1 MHAALAPIRGRG
13 TPSRIPGRFDLIV
26 RSRESDGW
34 TSVPDEPTPGRQEL
48 LPERARSLITRNDSP
63 DVPFSQSVNP
73 YRGCEHGC
81 VYCYA
86 RPSHAYLDLSPGLD
100 FERRIRFKANAAELL
115 DRELSRPG
123 YRCEPLAIGSN
134 TDAYQPAEAE
144 LGLTRQLLEVCLAHR
159 QPVSLVTKSTL
170 VLRDA
175 DILEQLAARGLCHV
189 YLSVTTLD
197 DALKRRLEPR
207 TASGRARLRAVG
219 ELAARGIP
227 TGVLIAPVIPALN
240 DDGIERILALAAA
253 AGARKAG
260 WILLRLPHEV
270 APLFRQWLAEHYPER
285 ATHVMSLLQNMRG
298 GRDNDPRFGARM
310 RGAGPFATLFA
321 QRFRVA
327 ARRAGLDGQDWP
339 ALDTAGFRGAARP
352 AVRQLSLI

>member
-1 MHAALAPIRGRG
+1 MHAALASLKGRG
-13 TPSRIPGRFDLIV
+13 TPSRIPGRFDPIL
-26 RSRESDGW
+26 RSREPDGW
-34 TSVPDEPTPGRQEL
+34 ASVPEALVPGRQEL
-48 LPERARSLITRNDSP
+48 LPEQARSIISRNDSP

-86 RPSHAYLDLSPGLD
+86 RPSHGYLDLSPGLD
-100 FERRIRFKANAAELL
+100 FEQRIRFKANAPELL
-115 DRELSRPG
+115 DRELSRST

-134 TDAYQPAEAE
+134 TDAYHPAEAE
-144 LGLTRQLLEVCLAHR
+144 LGLTRKLLEVCLAHR
-159 QPVSLVTKSTL
+159 QPVSIVTKSAL

-175 DILEQLAARGLCHV
+175 DILSALSEQGLCHV

-197 DALKRRLEPR
+197 DELKRRLEPR
-207 TASGRARLRAVG
+207 TASGRARLRVVT

-227 TGVLIAPVIPALN
+227 TGVLVAPVIPALN
-240 DDGIERILALAAA
+240 DSGIERILALAAA

-285 ATHVMSLLQNMRG
+285 AAHVMSLLQQMRG
-298 GRDNDPRFGARM
+298 GRDNDPRFGSRM
-310 RGAGPFATLFA
+310 RGAGAFATLFS

-327 ARRAGLDGQDWP
+327 ARRAGLDGRDWP
-339 ALDTAGFRGAARP
+339 ALDTTRFVGAEPRAAR
-352 AVRQLSLI
+352 QLALI